1 MAGTYTHD
9 GHVLPVQLNPPDDES
24 LSTVM
29 ASLSHGKVQPVHQA
43 GPSLLS
49 QKSGSTGLSTNG
61 TGTPVLTGPGI
72 SSSSHPKLQFLDP
85 ASAPLRKLS
94 VDLIKTYKH
103 INEVYY
109 AERKERVQPT
119 KVSSGL
125 QVFINLASDYKSLL
139 KLLLDSIHWILVLSN
154 SIRSL
159 VLTFIYL

>member
-9 GHVLPVQLNPPDDES
+9 GRVLPVQLNPPDDES
-24 LSTVM
+24 LSTAM

-61 TGTPVLTGPGI
+61 TGRPVLTGPGI
-72 SSSSHPKLQFLDP
+72 GSSSHPKLQFLDP

-119 KVSSGL
+119 KVSSGVDPMTSL
-125 QVFINLASDYKSLL
+125 QVFIYLASDYKSLL
-139 KLLLDSIHWILVLSN
+139 KLLLDSIHWILVLSAHL
-154 SIRSL
+154 S
-159 VLTFIYL
+159 